1 MGRLLLTRGSRAATL
16 RKDKALLGVAPVSRI
31 LPPKE
36 DQEMVTTSLRMPR
49 ALIAE
54 LEAVAEE
61 SGYTRSDVIVHFVRW
76 ALDEYKREKAE
87 RKSRK

>member
-1 MGRLLLTRGSRAATL
+1 MVLTCGRVAATV
-16 RKDKALLGVAPVSRI
+16 RKDEALLGMVSVSRI

-54 LEAVAEE
+54 LEAVAKE
-61 SGYTRSDVIVHFVRW
+61 SGYTRSDVIVHFCRW
-76 ALDEYKREKAE
+76 ALEEYKRERVE
-87 RKSRK
+87 RKRSK